1 MDISVNGSVREI
13 DVGSTVGQLIVG
25 LGLNPAGVAVA
36 GDVGLAS
43 LGESWPGINPM
54 GVSKRYGADGVPAS
68 TGVPGVPLAAGGGA

>member
-36 GDVGLAS
+36 VNKS
-43 LGESWPGINPM
+43 
-54 GVSKRYGADGVPAS
+54 VVPRS
-68 TGVPGVPLAAGGGA
+68 SRAAHMLEPDDRVEIIQAVGGG